1 MYSKN
6 DVNQLLE
13 ILLPQDFDS
22 VIKSIQDALRE
33 IDPSWKKNQFK
44 SFSRHFKYHFWR
56 SIFTKRFLLN
66 DTRSAV
72 LHKTQI
78 LETILRFS
86 QNMTDMEKVTF
97 YGDVLSEYVLYFP
110 TARFPA
116 WAESYKEKPNWL
128 ANWHLHST
136 AWHMIYW

>member
-44 SFSRHFKYHFWR
+44 TFSKHFKYRFWQ
-56 SIFTKRFLLN
+56 SVFTKRFLLN
-66 DTRSAV
+66 DVKSAE
-72 LHKTQI
+72 LQKPQI
-78 LETILRFS
+78 FETLLRFS
-86 QNMTDMEKVTF
+86 QKMSEMERASF
-97 YGDVLSEYVLYFP
+97 YGVVLSEYILRFP
-110 TARFPA
+110 IARFPT
-116 WAESYKEKPNWL
+116 WAEDYKDKPNWL
-128 ANWHLHST
+128 ANWNLHST
-136 AWHMIYW
+136 ALQMIYW

>member
-44 SFSRHFKYHFWR
+44 AFSKHFKYRFWR
-56 SIFTKRFLLN
+56 SVLTKRFLLN
-66 DTRSAV
+66 DANSAV
-72 LHKTQI
+72 LQKPQI
-78 LETILRFS
+78 LETLLRFS
-86 QNMTDMEKVTF
+86 QNMSDLERAAF
-97 YGDVLSEYVLYFP
+97 YGDVLSEYILWFP
-110 TARFPA
+110 TARFPT
-116 WAESYKEKPNWL
+116 WAENYKDKPNWL
-128 ANWHLHST
+128 ANWNLHST
-136 AWHMIYW
+136 ALQMIYW